1 MILPKPI
8 PEPPSPPLPLFRPEA
23 IEAQRQKFYGEIL
36 LIRPLSLSL
45 LIWLAIGI
53 SAAILAYLALGTYTE
68 RTRITGVLLA
78 GETAKRQ
85 ADFYVP
91 SRAIGFVHPG
101 ESVQAYCQSCP
112 QAIRGTITDISKSVL
127 SSNELPQPL
136 NSPVQGPMY
145 RVTLTL
151 PQGAALPSA
160 EGTSMEAELPLGRRP
175 LLQWLFERGDSGG
188 GGK

>member
-53 SAAILAYLALGTYTE
+53 SASILAYLALGTYTE
-68 RTRITGVLLA
+68 RTRITGVLPA
-78 GETAKRQ
+78 GGTADQQ

-91 SRAIGFVHPG
+91 SQAIGYVHKG
-101 ESVQAYCQSCP
+101 ESLQVQCQSCP
-112 QAIRGTITDISKSVL
+112 QAIRGTVTDISKSVL
-127 SSNELPQPL
+127 SREEVPQPL
-136 NSPVQGPMY
+136 NSPVRSPVY

-151 PQGAALPSA
+151 AQAATLPSA

-175 LLQWLFERGDSGG
+175 LLQWLFERGDSSG